1 MEEKD
6 KYFLPYQR
14 AWIEDLSLLRIMEKS
29 RQIGASF
36 ADAYDSVRKAGC
48 TEGGMDVWVSTRD
61 ERQARLYIEDC
72 AMWAQML
79 QREAEKEKAVVI
91 ADLRDVKADMMEFAS
106 GCRIYVVSSNPNA
119 LAGKRGH
126 VKLDE
131 FALHQEQRLLY
142 RVAKPVTQWGGTLSI
157 ISTHRGEQTVF
168 NELIRDIRE
177 RGNPMGWSLHSVPVQ
192 KAVEEGL
199 VEKIMQA
206 QQQGKH
212 RTSNPDKRHRDCADS
227 ASENRTLNEEEK
239 RKLRVEFLSR
249 LRAECIDEEQW
260 LQEYCCTAAD
270 ESKAFITF
278 EMVAGC
284 EERGLRLMT
293 VGELEKYASGEWE
306 EGDKWDQCG
315 RKEGSDETHGDGEA
329 ESRSGSESKSK
340 RGMID
345 GEDGKHS
352 PVLYLG
358 LDVARKHDLCVFDVG
373 EKIGDVVWDRLRIE
387 MRGCR
392 FAEIEETLFRLLRL
406 PQVKRA
412 CIDAT
417 GLGAQLAE
425 RAAERF
431 EWKVEPITF
440 TASMKEELAFG
451 LRADFEERR
460 LRIVRDERLV
470 ADLRGIKK
478 EVSASGNI
486 RFLGESGDS
495 HCDRFWAKA
504 LRQHAARSGVEVR
517 AYVG

>member
-1 MEEKD
+1 VQ
-6 KYFLPYQR
+6 FANGR
-14 AWIEDLSLLRIMEKS
+14 RIH
-29 RQIGASF
+29 
-36 ADAYDSVRKAGC
+36 C
-48 TEGGMDVWVSTRD
+48 
-61 ERQARLYIEDC
+61 
-72 AMWAQML
+72 
-79 QREAEKEKAVVI
+79 
-91 ADLRDVKADMMEFAS
+91 
-106 GCRIYVVSSNPNA
+106 VSSIPNA

-131 FALHQEQRLLY
+131 FALHQDQRMLY

-157 ISTHRGEQTVF
+157 ISTHRGSQSVF
-168 NELIRDIRE
+168 SELIREITE
-177 RGNPMGWSLHSVPVQ
+177 GGNPMGWSLHTVPVQ

-199 VEKIMQA
+199 VEKIMET

-212 RTSNPDKRHRDCADS
+212 RTSDIEH
-227 ASENRTLNEEEK
+227 RTLNEEEK
-239 RKLRVEFLSR
+239 QKSRADWLAR

-260 LQEYCCTAAD
+260 LQEYCCTPAD
-270 ESKAFITF
+270 ESTTFITF
-278 EMVAGC
+278 DMLTSC
-284 EERGLRLMT
+284 EESELKLLSIE
-293 VGELEKYASGEWE
+293 ELEKYARGERDGECQFSE
-306 EGDKWDQCG
+306 ED
-315 RKEGSDETHGDGEA
+315 GSDRERGRGRTTGERA
-329 ESRSGSESKSK
+329 P
-340 RGMID
+340 IF
-345 GEDGKHS
+345 
-352 PVLYLG
+352 YLG

-373 EKIGDVVWDRLRIE
+373 EKVGDVVWDRLRIE

-392 FAEIEETLFRLLRL
+392 FAEIEETLFRLLSL

-417 GLGAQLAE
+417 GLGTQLAE

-440 TASMKEELAFG
+440 TAPMKEELAFG

-460 LRIVRDERLV
+460 LRIVRDDRLV

-478 EVSASGNI
+478 EVTESGNI

-504 LRQHAARSGVEVR
+504 LRQQAARSGVEFR